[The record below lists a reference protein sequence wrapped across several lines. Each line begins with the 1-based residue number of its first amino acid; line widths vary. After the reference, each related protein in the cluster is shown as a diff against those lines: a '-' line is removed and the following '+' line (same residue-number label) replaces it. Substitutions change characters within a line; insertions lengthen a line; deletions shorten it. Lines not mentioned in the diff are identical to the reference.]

1 MQIGFIGLGIMGSR
15 MARNLL
21 NSGHGLVVYNRTRE
35 KAAPLTAAG
44 ARWAETPAAAARDV
58 DVLFTM
64 LSTNVVI
71 QTLALE
77 EDGFLGALPRGA
89 RWVDCSTVHP
99 GFVRWMA
106 GVAGAQG
113 VHYIDAPVAGTK
125 WPAEAGEL
133 IFLAG
138 GRSEDIDYCRPLFE
152 RMGTKVLHLG
162 GVGQGAAM
170 KMVFNLMLGSAMV
183 AYSEALVL
191 GESLG
196 LSRQTLA
203 DVLQGAPVSAPF
215 LKAKQPLIDQCEFE
229 AHFPLRWMR
238 KDLQLAAQS
247 AYEQG
252 VALPALN
259 VIKEIYALAEKDGL
273 GAKDF
278 AAVWQFLAG
287 GPRGIQST

>member
-21 NSGHGLVVYNRTRE
+21 ASGYDLVVYNRTQA
-35 KAAPLTAAG
+35 KAEPLVAAG
-44 ARWAETPAAAARDV
+44 ATWADTPAAAVREAE
-58 DVLFTM
+58 VLITM
-64 LSTNVVI
+64 LSTHVVI
-71 QTLALE
+71 QTLAVE
-77 EDGFLGALPRGA
+77 EDGFLAAMPRGCH
-89 RWVDCSTVHP
+89 WVDCSTVHP

-106 GVAGAQG
+106 GLAGARG
-113 VHYIDAPVAGTK
+113 VHYVDAPVAGTK
-125 WPAEAGEL
+125 GPAADGEL
-133 IFLAG
+133 TFLAG
-138 GRSEDIDYCRPLFE
+138 GRREDIDFCQPLFDS
-152 RMGTKVLHLG
+152 MGQRVIHMG

-170 KMVFNLMLGSAMV
+170 KMAVNLMLGSAMA

-196 LSRQTLA
+196 LSRQMMA
-203 DVLQGAPVSAPF
+203 EVLLEAPVCAPF
-215 LKAKQPLIDQCEFE
+215 LKAKQALIDQGNFD

-259 VIKEIYALAEKDGL
+259 AIKELYALAEKDGM
-273 GAKDF
+273 GEKDF
-278 AAVWQFLAG
+278 AAVWQFLSG
-287 GPRGIQST
+287 

>member
-21 NSGHGLVVYNRTRE
+21 NDGHALVVYNRTRE
-35 KAAPLTAAG
+35 KAAPLEKAG
-44 ARWAETPAAAARDV
+44 AAWADTPAELARHAE
-58 DVLFTM
+58 VLITM
-64 LSTNVVI
+64 LSTPVVI
-71 QTLALE
+71 QTLGME
-77 EDGFLGALPRGA
+77 DDGFLNALPRGA
-89 RWVDCSTVHP
+89 RWIDCSTVHP

-106 GVAGAQG
+106 GLAGARG

-125 WPAEAGEL
+125 GPAAAGDL

-138 GRSEDIDYCRPLFE
+138 GRREDINYCQPLFDS
-152 RMGTKVLHLG
+152 MGKEVVHMG

-170 KMVFNLMLGSAMV
+170 KMIFNLMLGSAMT
-183 AYSEALVL
+183 AYAEALVL
-191 GESLG
+191 GEALG
-196 LSRQTLA
+196 LSRTAIA
-203 DVLQGAPVSAPF
+203 DILLKAPVSAAF
-215 LKAKQPLIDQCEFE
+215 LKAKQPLIDQGDFE

-259 VIKEIYALAEKDGL
+259 VIKEVYALAEKDGM
-273 GAKDF
+273 GEKDF
-278 AAVWQFLAG
+278 AAVWQYLAG
-287 GPRGIQST
+287 SRDVAQ

>member
-21 NSGHGLVVYNRTRE
+21 ASGHELVVYNRTRE
-35 KAAPLTAAG
+35 RADPLVAAG
-44 ARWAETPAAAARDV
+44 ATWADTPAAAASGAEA
-58 DVLFTM
+58 LITM
-64 LSTNVVI
+64 LSTHVVI
-71 QTLALE
+71 QTLAVE
-77 EDGFLGALPRGA
+77 ENGFLAAMPRGC

-106 GVAGAQG
+106 GLAGAHG
-113 VHYIDAPVAGTK
+113 VHYVDAPVAGTK
-125 WPAEAGEL
+125 GPAAAGEL

-138 GRSEDIDYCRPLFE
+138 GRREDIEYCQPLFDS
-152 RMGTKVLHLG
+152 MGQKVIHMG
-162 GVGQGAAM
+162 GIGQGAAM
-170 KMVFNLMLGSAMV
+170 KMAVNLMLGSAMA

-191 GESLG
+191 GASLG
-196 LSRQTLA
+196 LSRRMMAEVLLA
-203 DVLQGAPVSAPF
+203 SPVSAPF
-215 LKAKQPLIDQCEFE
+215 LKAKQALIDQGNFD

-259 VIKEIYALAEKDGL
+259 AIKELYALAEKDGM
-273 GAKDF
+273 GAQDF
-278 AAVWQFLAG
+278 AAVWQFLSG
-287 GPRGIQST
+287 

>member
-21 NSGHGLVVYNRTRE
+21 ASGHELTVYNRTRE
-35 KAAPLTAAG
+35 RADPLVAAG
-44 ARWAETPAAAARDV
+44 ATRADTPAAAASGAEA
-58 DVLFTM
+58 LITM
-64 LSTNVVI
+64 LSTHVVI
-71 QTLALE
+71 QTLAVE
-77 EDGFLGALPRGA
+77 ENGFLAAMPRGC

-106 GVAGAQG
+106 GLAGAHG
-113 VHYIDAPVAGTK
+113 VHYVDAPVAGTK
-125 WPAEAGEL
+125 GPAATGEL

-138 GRSEDIDYCRPLFE
+138 GRRKDIDYCQPLFDS
-152 RMGTKVLHLG
+152 MGQKVIHMG
-162 GVGQGAAM
+162 GIGQGAAM
-170 KMVFNLMLGSAMV
+170 KMAVNLMLGSAMA

-196 LSRQTLA
+196 LSRQMMAEVLLA
-203 DVLQGAPVSAPF
+203 SPVSAPF
-215 LKAKQPLIDQCEFE
+215 LKAKQALIDQGNFD

-259 VIKEIYALAEKDGL
+259 AIKELYALAEKDGM
-273 GAKDF
+273 GAQDF
-278 AAVWQFLAG
+278 AAVWQFLSG
-287 GPRGIQST
+287 